1 MAKCQMCGAEV
12 KIGQYCEYCGSMA
25 EPYYYPIYIR
35 IKEKIIPPKNTSRK
49 NNSALSFSDIHC
61 YQIYIVKRGDCLW
74 NIAKKFYKN
83 GSEYKRIVRANP
95 QITNPHIIYPGQ
107 KIKIPK

>member
-25 EPYYYPIYIR
+25 EPYYYPLHIR
-35 IKEKIIPPKNTSRK
+35 LKEAVAPPKHTTRK
-49 NNSALSFSDIHC
+49 NDNRFSTE
-61 YQIYIVKRGDCLW
+61 QIYTVKRGDSLW
-74 NIAKKFYKN
+74 NIAKRFYGN
-83 GSEYKRIVRANP
+83 GSEYEKIVRANP
-95 QITNPHIIYPGQ
+95 EITNPNIIYPGQ

>member
-25 EPYYYPIYIR
+25 EPYYYPIHTR
-35 IKEKIIPPKNTSRK
+35 LKETVFPSKHTTRK
-49 NNSALSFSDIHC
+49 NNNRFSAEL
-61 YQIYIVKRGDCLW
+61 IYIVKRGDCLW
-74 NIAKKFYKN
+74 NIAKSFYGN
-83 GSEYKRIVRANP
+83 GSEYERIVRANP
-95 QITNPHIIYPGQ
+95 EITNPHIIYPGQ